1 MCSDQDMINASY
13 VDIFNRMRRDV
24 LELLQATYYSLS
36 LSSRA
41 SYVASVH
48 RSTEAVLAGWVGDR
62 RNLVR
67 HRWPTAQVTGDGQ
80 ASQQARTALTAD

>member
-1 MCSDQDMINASY
+1 MCSDQDMISASY

-24 LELLQATYYSLS
+24 LGLLQATYYSLS

-48 RSTEAVLAGWVGDR
+48 RSTEAVLDGWGTGATWCVIVG
-62 RNLVR
+62 
-67 HRWPTAQVTGDGQ
+67 
-80 ASQQARTALTAD
+80 QQLR